1 MVRFLLSVGSQELY
15 SKTRSYF
22 ADKPAVKSMLY
33 VAHPAEALN
42 KIDKHGT
49 NVLLWDLDVHKY
61 DTRFK
66 NLINRY
72 SLYIIYTSSK
82 REGLRLFPEICKTS
96 DFVQKPDTLANVSM
110 IRFNTSIEKY
120 LRGFAMTNR
129 PPTMRDL
136 IKLVDADGKQKI
148 VAIASSTGG
157 TNALEEIIA
166 RLPEDMPPI
175 VVVQHMPSG
184 FTKLFADRLN
194 ATYKQEIREAQSGDF
209 LMQGQLLLA
218 PADRH
223 MRIVK
228 KQGRLAVDCFVGT
241 RIHGVMP
248 AADVLFESV
257 ANVVKSNA
265 VGVVL
270 TGMGSDGARG
280 LLQMKAVGCK
290 NIGQN
295 KETCVVYGMP
305 KAAMDIGAITYELP
319 LEGIADMIV
328 HLAKV

>member
-1 MVRFLLSVGSQELY
+1 MVRFFLSLGSHDLFT
-15 SKTRSYF
+15 KTRSYF
-22 ADKPAVKSMLY
+22 ADKPTIKSILH
-33 VAHPAEALN
+33 VANPAEALN
-42 KIDKHGT
+42 KIDRNGT
-49 NVLLWDLDVHKY
+49 NVLLWDLDAHKY
-61 DTRFK
+61 DKRFK
-66 NLINRY
+66 SLINRY
-72 SLYIIYTSSK
+72 ALYIIYTSASK
-82 REGLRLFPEICKTS
+82 DGLRQYPELSQTS
-96 DFVQKPDTLANVSM
+96 EFVQKPETLAHVSM
-110 IRFNTSIEKY
+110 IRFYTSIEKY
-120 LRGFAMTNR
+120 LRGFVMTSR
-129 PPTMRDL
+129 PPSMRDI
-136 IKLVDADGKQKI
+136 IKLVEADGKQKI

-157 TNALEEIIA
+157 TNALEEIIS
-166 RLPEDMPPI
+166 RLPVDMPPI

-194 ATYKQEIREAQSGDF
+194 ATYKQEIREAVSGDF
-209 LMQGQLLLA
+209 LMQGLMLLA

-223 MRIVK
+223 IRIVK
-228 KQGRLAVDCFVGT
+228 KQGRLAVECFVGN

-248 AADVLFESV
+248 AADVLFESI
-257 ANVVKSNA
+257 ANIVKSNA

-290 NIGQN
+290 NIGQS

-319 LEGIADMIV
+319 LDGIADMIV